1 MYLEIKKPYFSSNK
15 RKKQGKRAI
24 ADLLKKQKNTT
35 LQSIFFRHFGSV
47 LFMEKQRKAYA
58 IACRYKFK
66 PAYGGRITSVRG
78 FHHFPMQVVRPPY
91 EGSRTPAIIP

>member
-1 MYLEIKKPYFSSNK
+1 MYLEIKKPYFSSKK

-35 LQSIFFRHFGSV
+35 LQSIFFRRFGSV

-66 PAYGGRITSVRG
+66 PAYGGRPYAGFIT
-78 FHHFPMQVVRPPY
+78 FPCRL
-91 EGSRTPAIIP
+91 SDLRTKVQEPLQSFRK